1 MAGLAGVRGVISYEG
16 QAAIELEMVSGAHGL
31 PYPFA
36 IEGGDDRAP
45 AQVRLAPLF
54 AALLDDL
61 EAGREPGYV
70 GSRLHATLAAIV
82 CDACTQVRDMTR
94 LQTVALSGGVFQNR
108 LLSELCEDAL
118 EKAGFTVLTHALVPC
133 NDGGLSL
140 GQAAVAGYT
149 LLRQRDL
156 LD

>member
-1 MAGLAGVRGVISYEG
+1 MAALAGVRGAITYEG

-36 IEGGDDRAP
+36 IEGGDDQAP

-61 EAGREPGYV
+61 EAGREPGFV

-82 CDACTQVRDMTR
+82 RDAC
-94 LQTVALSGGVFQNR
+94 
-108 LLSELCEDAL
+108 
-118 EKAGFTVLTHALVPC
+118 
-133 NDGGLSL
+133 
-140 GQAAVAGYT
+140 
-149 LLRQRDL
+149 LLRARRDAACRRWRSRAACSRTGFSASSASTRSRRPASRC
-156 LD
+156 